1 MAVLRVD
8 TEVMAT
14 SAGKIASAIEDIDN
28 VLVLLNSDV
37 NEMLGGWGGDAADAH
52 RNLHMRFQDDASKIR
67 NSLLEIYNALSRT
80 HATYVTQEQEQSN
93 DHVVAANQIIT

>member
-8 TEVMAT
+8 TEVMAS
-14 SAGKIASAIEDIDN
+14 SATKIASAIDDIDN
-28 VLVLLNSDV
+28 VLVLLNNDV

-52 RNLHMRFQDDASKIR
+52 RDMHLRFQGDASKIR

-80 HATYVTQEQEQSN
+80 HATYVTQELEQTD
-93 DHVVAANQIIT
+93 DHVVAANQIVT